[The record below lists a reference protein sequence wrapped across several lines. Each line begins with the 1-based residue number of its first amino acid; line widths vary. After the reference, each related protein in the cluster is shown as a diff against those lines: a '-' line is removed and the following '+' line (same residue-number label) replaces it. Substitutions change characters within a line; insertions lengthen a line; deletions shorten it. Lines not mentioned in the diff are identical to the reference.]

1 MTKPS
6 KLIYVSGATG
16 YLGKATTKFL
26 LCLGYSVLLG
36 GRDTRALARQSEE
49 LSHQYGKLVAGNIQC
64 DLSNPVAWNETINQ
78 LNDYKIAGYVNCS
91 GKQGRI
97 APITELDI
105 EEFTSVSNV
114 NCFSSVFFTKY
125 FLTRQNEKSTTS
137 VIHFSGGGAT
147 NARPYFSPYSLS
159 KTALVRFV
167 ENVASEQNLGNFRI
181 NVIAP
186 GVMPSQ
192 MQSEILDNVF
202 LRNSKEQSL
211 AQASVE
217 DTSEATSKVLKLV
230 EFLLSE
236 KADGISGKLIS
247 AQWDNWE
254 EWPNHLEELKSQQLY
269 TLRRLTARD
278 RNLSWGD
285 V

>member
-36 GRDTRALARQSEE
+36 GRDSRELVRQSEE
-49 LSHQYGKLVAGNIQC
+49 LSHQYGKLVAGSIQC
-64 DLSNPVAWNETINQ
+64 DLANPVAWNETVNQ
-78 LNDYKIAGYVNCS
+78 LNDYEIAGYVNCS

-105 EEFTSVSNV
+105 EEFISIFNV
-114 NCFSSVFFTKY
+114 NCFSSIFFTKY
-125 FLTRQNEKSTTS
+125 FLKRQNEKSITS

-147 NARPYFSPYSLS
+147 SARPYFSPYSLS

-167 ENVASEQNLGNFRI
+167 ENVASEQNSRNFRI
-181 NVIAP
+181 NAIAP

-211 AQASVE
+211 AQASIE
-217 DTSEATSKVLKLV
+217 NTPEATSKVLKLV

-236 KADGISGKLIS
+236 KTDGISGKLIS